1 VKTLPFKAEDLIGG
15 AGAYSER
22 TRRSSISGVQDKVQ
36 LLRKRGGYEVVESG
50 GTHILKPV
58 PRSGYMRLAGD
69 VPANEALTMD
79 IAQRVFRIP
88 VARHELVRLADG
100 ELAYLTERF
109 DRQNGRKIL
118 QEDFCQLSGRSPET
132 HGANYKY
139 DASYEELAQ
148 LVRRF
153 CPAHAVENPKVF
165 FLVLFNYVFSNGD
178 AHLKNFSLF
187 AGPQGDY
194 ILTPAYDLLDT
205 SVHIPNEASA
215 TALDFFADG
224 HFTHAYET
232 LGFHSSADFVE
243 LGACFGVSEAEVHC
257 DIDRF
262 PACRGRV
269 ERLVEAAALSTQ
281 AKELYLAHFH
291 NRLRAIAQ

>member
-1 VKTLPFKAEDLIGG
+1 MKTLPFKAEDLIGG
-15 AGAYSER
+15 AGAYSGQ
-22 TRRSSISGVQDKVQ
+22 TRRSSLSGVPDKVQ
-36 LLRKRGGYEVVESG
+36 LLRKRGGYEVVGSG

-69 VPANEALTMD
+69 MPGNEALTMD
-79 IAQRVFRIP
+79 IAQRVFRIR
-88 VARHELVRLADG
+88 VAQHELVRLADG

-109 DRQNGRKIL
+109 DRQKGRKIL
-118 QEDFCQLSGRSPET
+118 QEDFCQLSGWSPET

-165 FLVLFNYVFSNGD
+165 FLIFFNYIFSNGD

-205 SVHIPNEASA
+205 AVHIPNEASA

-224 HFTHAYET
+224 HFTPAYET
-232 LGFHSSADFVE
+232 LGFYSSADFVE
-243 LGACFGVSEAEVHC
+243 LGACFGVVETEVYR
-257 DIDRF
+257 DIERF
-262 PACRGRV
+262 SACCGRV
-269 ERLVEAAALSTQ
+269 ERLVEASALSAQ

-291 NRLRAIAQ
+291 SRLRAIAQ